1 MRCALNLSRTDSRTL
16 HVMCCMVG
24 LTLGGE
30 GLAIAQEDGP
40 PQEPPLETHLPEGAE
55 SQSETQAEEVG
66 SVAPQEP
73 EESPEERRARLR
85 FQQGSRM
92 IERGLWELALAE
104 FEASLQL
111 FPTAPAL
118 FNRALCLHR
127 LNRYQEA
134 VRAFELFIDRHGGT
148 TPTARLNQIQQMVDD
163 IRAVLTEVIVTVS
176 HDGSVITVDGT
187 RFGTSPLP
195 EPLLLSSGEH
205 EITADLNGFTR
216 ATRRVIVAPGRPI
229 EVQLDLNTRP
239 RNGVLR
245 ILSGTPGAQISIDN
259 QDIGAPPYQGE
270 LREGEHTVTVTAPGH
285 RPTTLDVSI
294 SAGMQRVE
302 RVSLPR
308 LLHPAWFYSVIGLA
322 GAGVVAFAALGST
335 ALYYDA
341 SYDTA
346 APNATHWHADGHR
359 LIVATDITWIVTS
372 CVAVAALVIAFHTDW
387 RRRRHRR
394 SNTSFMSTVQ
404 VDHLEPGV

>member
-1 MRCALNLSRTDSRTL
+1 MRCALNLSKNL
-16 HVMCCMVG
+16 HVMCCLIA
-24 LTLGGE
+24 LTIGGE
-30 GLAIAQEDGP
+30 GLAIAQEDEP
-40 PQEPPLETHLPEGAE
+40 LQEPPLETPSSEGVE
-55 SQSETQAEEVG
+55 SQSESHTEDVG
-66 SVAPQEP
+66 SGVPEEL

-92 IERGLWELALAE
+92 IERELWELALAE

-134 VRAFELFIDRHGGT
+134 VRAFELFIDRHGDT
-148 TPTARLNQIQQMVDD
+148 TPRARLNQIQQMVDD

-176 HDGSVITVDGT
+176 HDGAVILVDGT
-187 RFGTSPLP
+187 RFGTSPLL

-205 EITADLNGFTR
+205 EITTDLNGFTR
-216 ATRRVIVAPGRPI
+216 ASRRVIVAPGRPI
-229 EVQLDLNTRP
+229 EVQLDLNARP

-245 ILSGTPGAQISIDN
+245 IQSSTPGAQISIDN

-270 LREGEHTVTVTAPGH
+270 LLEGDHIVTVTAAGH

-302 RVSLPR
+302 RVSLRR
-308 LLHPAWFYSVIGLA
+308 LLHPAWFYSVVGLV
-322 GAGVVAFAALGST
+322 GAGVVAFAALGGT

-341 SYDTA
+341 NYDTA
-346 APNATHWHADGHR
+346 APNAASWQDDGHR
-359 LIVATDITWIVTS
+359 LVVATDITWIVTS

-387 RRRRHRR
+387 RRRRPRQSF
-394 SNTSFMSTVQ
+394 SN
-404 VDHLEPGV
+404 E